1 MASVDA
7 IKLKSLKEP
16 TEVSD
21 GLRILI
27 AIFRPRYLRKEH
39 ENWHVWWKEL
49 APSKSLW
56 KEYLKDK
63 KIDWDEYSRRYKL
76 EILNNPLALKTLHSL
91 ASLDRTIISPV
102 TNQEEQQQTLP
113 HRSVLLSKYDTVT
126 LLCHCKDENKCHR
139 FLVKQMVKEIWLI
152 KYQVYDTSLNH
163 YFDRNSAKLQSN
175 QLIFLSEICYFTHF
189 WYSYKYCCTNNY
201 NVRRTS

>member
-1 MASVDA
+1 MVSADA

-16 TEVSD
+16 TEESD

-27 AIFRPRYLRKEH
+27 ARYRPRYMRKED

-76 EILNNPLALKTLHSL
+76 ETLNNPLAFKTLQNL
-91 ASLDRTIISPV
+91 ASLDRTIINPN
-102 TNQEEQQQTLP
+102 TNQEKQQQP
-113 HRSVLLSKYDTVT
+113 KPQCSDILSKFDTVT
-126 LLCHCKDENKCHR
+126 LLCHCKDENHCHR
-139 FLVKQMVKEIWLI
+139 SLVKHMVKEI
-152 KYQVYDTSLNH
+152 
-163 YFDRNSAKLQSN
+163 
-175 QLIFLSEICYFTHF
+175 
-189 WYSYKYCCTNNY
+189 
-201 NVRRTS
+201 